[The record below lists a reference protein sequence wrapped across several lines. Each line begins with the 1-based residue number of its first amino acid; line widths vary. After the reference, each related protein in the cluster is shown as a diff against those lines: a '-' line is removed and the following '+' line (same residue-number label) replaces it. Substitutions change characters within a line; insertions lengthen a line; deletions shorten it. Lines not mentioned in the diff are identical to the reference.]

1 MTNIIYKSPVGS
13 MGNIANKLP
22 TDIKLHDV
30 VTQQYFQGLSNNFPA
45 SIQNLQDVI
54 YYVSNTW
61 YNEYFGL
68 TDKEV
73 NYPIVVDDVISITD
87 TTNETQ
93 NTTQIDDD
101 GQSIVSTTNET
112 QNTTQ
117 IDDDGQSIVST
128 TNETQNNLIA
138 CFVKRYIVI
147 GNINKNMLVENA
159 NVEINNEYDET
170 EIKAILKNPDNLA
183 KLIANAKIQEK
194 ILEVK

>member
-30 VTQQYFQGLSNNFPA
+30 VTQQYFQSLSNNFPT

-54 YYVSNTW
+54 YYVTNTW

-73 NYPIVVDDVISITD
+73 NYPIVEDAVISIID
-87 TTNETQ
+87 TTNDIQNDTQ
-93 NTTQIDDD
+93 VDTDTQIVDD
-101 GQSIVSTTNET
+101 TTNDIQT
-112 QNTTQ
+112 ISN
-117 IDDDGQSIVST
+117 I
-128 TNETQNNLIA
+128 
-138 CFVKRYIVI
+138 KRYVVI
-147 GNINKNMLVENA
+147 DKINKNMLVENV

>member
-1 MTNIIYKSPVGS
+1 

-30 VTQQYFQGLSNNFPA
+30 VTQQYFQSLSNNFPT

-54 YYVSNTW
+54 YYVTNTW

-73 NYPIVVDDVISITD
+73 NYPIVEDAVISITD
-87 TTNETQ
+87 TTNDIQNDTQ
-93 NTTQIDDD
+93 VDTDTQIVDD
-101 GQSIVSTTNET
+101 TTNDIQT
-112 QNTTQ
+112 
-117 IDDDGQSIVST
+117 VS
-128 TNETQNNLIA
+128 NI
-138 CFVKRYIVI
+138 KRYVVI
-147 GNINKNMLVENA
+147 DKINKNMLVENA

-194 ILEVK
+194 ILEIK

>member
-1 MTNIIYKSPVGS
+1 

-30 VTQQYFQGLSNNFPA
+30 VTQQYFQGLSNNFPT
-45 SIQNLQDVI
+45 SIQNIQDVI
-54 YYVSNTW
+54 YYVTSTW

-73 NYPIVVDDVISITD
+73 NYPIVEDAVISITD
-87 TTNETQ
+87 TTNDIQ
-93 NTTQIDDD
+93 NDIQVVVDIQNDIQNDTQIVVDIQNDIQNDIQVNTDTQIADD
-101 GQSIVSTTNET
+101 TTNDIQT
-112 QNTTQ
+112 
-117 IDDDGQSIVST
+117 VS
-128 TNETQNNLIA
+128 N
-138 CFVKRYIVI
+138 VKRYVVVDK
-147 GNINKNMLVENA
+147 INKNMLVENA

>member
-1 MTNIIYKSPVGS
+1 

-30 VTQQYFQGLSNNFPA
+30 VTQQYFQGLSNNFPT

-54 YYVSNTW
+54 YYVTSTW

-73 NYPIVVDDVISITD
+73 NYPIVEDAVISITD
-87 TTNETQ
+87 TTNDIQ
-93 NTTQIDDD
+93 NDIQVVVDIQNDIQNDIQVNTDTQIADD
-101 GQSIVSTTNET
+101 TTNDIQT
-112 QNTTQ
+112 
-117 IDDDGQSIVST
+117 VS
-128 TNETQNNLIA
+128 N
-138 CFVKRYIVI
+138 VKRYVVVDK
-147 GNINKNMLVENA
+147 INKNMLVENA

>member
-1 MTNIIYKSPVGS
+1 

-30 VTQQYFQGLSNNFPA
+30 VTQQYFQSLSNNFPT

-54 YYVSNTW
+54 YYVTNTW

-73 NYPIVVDDVISITD
+73 NYPIVEDAVISITD
-87 TTNETQ
+87 TTNDIQNDTQ
-93 NTTQIDDD
+93 VDTDTQIVDD
-101 GQSIVSTTNET
+101 TTNDIQT
-112 QNTTQ
+112 
-117 IDDDGQSIVST
+117 VS
-128 TNETQNNLIA
+128 NI
-138 CFVKRYIVI
+138 KRYVVI
-147 GNINKNMLVENA
+147 DKINKNMLVKNA

-194 ILEVK
+194 ILEIK

>member
-30 VTQQYFQGLSNNFPA
+30 VTQQYFQSLSNNFPT

-54 YYVSNTW
+54 YYVTNTW

-73 NYPIVVDDVISITD
+73 NYPIVEDAVISITD
-87 TTNETQ
+87 TTNDIQNDTQ
-93 NTTQIDDD
+93 VNTDTQIVDD
-101 GQSIVSTTNET
+101 TTNDIQT
-112 QNTTQ
+112 
-117 IDDDGQSIVST
+117 VS
-128 TNETQNNLIA
+128 NI
-138 CFVKRYIVI
+138 KRYVVI
-147 GNINKNMLVENA
+147 DKINKNMLVENA

-194 ILEVK
+194 ILEIK

>member
-1 MTNIIYKSPVGS
+1 

-30 VTQQYFQGLSNNFPA
+30 VTQQYFQGLSNNFPT

-54 YYVSNTW
+54 YYVTNTW

-73 NYPIVVDDVISITD
+73 NYPIVEDAVINITYTINDIQNDIQVDTNTQIIDD
-87 TTNETQ
+87 TTNDIQTIS
-93 NTTQIDDD
+93 NI
-101 GQSIVSTTNET
+101 
-112 QNTTQ
+112 
-117 IDDDGQSIVST
+117 
-128 TNETQNNLIA
+128 
-138 CFVKRYIVI
+138 KRYVVI
-147 GNINKNMLVENA
+147 DKINKNMLVENA

-194 ILEVK
+194 ILEIK